1 MLKVAIYCRLSVED
15 KNKTIDERD
24 ESESIQNQ
32 KSLLFNYCMEREWD
46 IYKIYC
52 DEDYS
57 GADNDRPE
65 FNSMLKDAQ
74 QKKFNI
80 ILCKTQSRFS
90 RDMEIVEKY
99 IHNKFLEWNVR
110 FVSVVDNADTEIK
123 GNKKARQIN
132 GLINEWF
139 LEDLSDNIKMVLN
152 NKRKVGK
159 YIGSYEPFGYEKD
172 KADKNKLVI
181 DEKAADVVRKI
192 FDMYVSGMGSTSIA
206 LKLNEAKFPNPSQ
219 YKKEKGVPYS
229 PPKSSN
235 TYNKWCDT
243 TVRAIL
249 TNEMYIGNMV
259 QGKFTRIS
267 YKNQKLVRV
276 PKDQWIV
283 IEDTHEPIIEQS
295 IFQQVQDRLG
305 KHSKPCKDGIINPL
319 AYKIKCMY
327 CGGYFHKNKSKGID
341 YVRCRTNITDH
352 DLCIGQSIRLDKLMA
367 MVLSEINNYI
377 SAYKKDSLIDGDLEF
392 NNEQEIN
399 LVKLER
405 EKQEVTNKLKEKS
418 LILKNLY
425 IDKLKDVISEE
436 QFLEFNSIF
445 AEEKNILE
453 KQLKSIMKKIEDFT
467 KINTEKNFKTELFE
481 KFNNI
486 EVLNKEIADEF
497 IKYIEVGVGKNKKEK
512 LIKIHWQF

>member
-15 KNKTIDERD
+15 KNKTIDE
-24 ESESIQNQ
+24 SESIQNQ
-32 KSLLFNYCMEREWD
+32 KSLLLNYCMEREWN

-65 FNSMLKDAQ
+65 FNLMLNDAQ
-74 QKKFNI
+74 QKKFGV

-99 IHNKFLEWNVR
+99 IHNKFLEWNIR

-152 NKRKVGK
+152 NKRKTGK

-172 KADKNKLVI
+172 KKDKNKLII
-181 DEKAADVVRKI
+181 DKNAADIVHRI
-192 FDMYVSGMGSTSIA
+192 FNMYISGMGSTSIA
-206 LKLNEAKFPNPSQ
+206 LSLNNEQIPNPSQ

-235 TYNKWCDT
+235 TYNKWSDT
-243 TVRAIL
+243 TIRSIL

-259 QGKFTRIS
+259 QGKFSRIS

-276 PKDQWIV
+276 PKNQWMIV
-283 IEDTHEPIIEQS
+283 EDTHPPIIAQS

-305 KHSKPCKDGIINPL
+305 KYSKPCKDGVINPL

-327 CGGYFHKNKSKGID
+327 CGGHFHKHKAKGYE

-352 DLCIGQSIRLDKLMA
+352 ELCIGQSIRLDKLMD
-367 MVLSEINNYI
+367 MVLFEINNYI
-377 SAYKKDSLIDGDLEF
+377 SAYKKDDLIDRDLEI
-392 NNEQEIN
+392 NNEREIN
-399 LVKLER
+399 LIKLEK
-405 EKQEVTNKLKEKS
+405 EKQEIENKLNEKS
-418 LILKNLY
+418 MMLKSLY
-425 IDKLKDVISEE
+425 IDKLKNVISEE

-453 KQLKSIMKKIEDFT
+453 KQAKSIIKKIESFD
-467 KINTEKNFKTELFE
+467 KINTENNFKIELFK
-481 KFNNI
+481 KFGKIN
-486 EVLNKEIADEF
+486 VLNKEITDEF
-497 IKYIEVGVGKNKKEK
+497 IKCVEIGIGKNKKEK
-512 LIKIHWQF
+512 LIKIYWQF